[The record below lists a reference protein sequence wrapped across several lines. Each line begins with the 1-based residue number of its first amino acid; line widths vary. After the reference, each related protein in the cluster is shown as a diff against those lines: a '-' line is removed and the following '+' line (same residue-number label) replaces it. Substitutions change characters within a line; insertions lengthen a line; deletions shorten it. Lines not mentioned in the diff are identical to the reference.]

1 MRNALVKV
9 LGLLCVIY
17 GITLLPPI
25 AVSLIYA
32 DGQAAS
38 FLGIGV
44 AAVVV
49 GTIAMLL
56 GPPPNQHLPSRGGFL
71 IVTAAWFF
79 LSLLGAVP
87 FVLIGEMDVVSA
99 IFESASGFTTTGA
112 TAIVGLDYLP
122 RSLLFYR
129 QQIQWLGGIGVVV
142 AAIALMP
149 MLGIGGMQLMKA
161 ETTGPAKSDKL
172 RPRIKHT
179 AQALWRLY
187 LFLTIACALCFWLA
201 GMPAFDSIAHS
212 FATVSTGGF
221 AIYDASFAHYQS
233 PAMEAVAIV
242 FMMLGSLNFALHFR
256 AWNQLS
262 VAPYTSNSEA
272 RAFLAIVLASSIFIA
287 AVLFLE
293 TDVTLSHAF
302 RVSLFEVV
310 SVITTTGF
318 TLEDFSLWPTLL
330 PVLLIFISF
339 IGGCA
344 GSTAGGMKVI
354 RFQIM
359 ARQAGIE
366 MQRLIHPR
374 LVRPLRIGPD
384 IIDDSVVRAV
394 WAFCTVYVFV
404 FVVLML
410 AMMAFG
416 LDQITA
422 FSAVATCINNMG
434 PGLGEVAWNFDSV
447 SDPIKYIGAFA
458 CILGRLEVLTIFLL
472 FTPDFWRG

>member
-17 GITLLPPI
+17 GISMLPPI

-32 DGQAAS
+32 DGCAVQ
-38 FLGIGV
+38 FLSIGL
-44 AAVVV
+44 AAVVFGSIMV
-49 GTIAMLL
+49 LV
-56 GPPPNQHLPSRGGFL
+56 GPPTDPHLPSRGGFL
-71 IVTAAWFF
+71 IVAAAWFF
-79 LSLLGAVP
+79 LSLVGAVP
-87 FVLIGEMDVVSA
+87 FMLIGKLDVASA
-99 IFESASGFTTTGA
+99 IFETASGFTTTGA

-172 RPRIKHT
+172 RPRIMHT

-221 AIYDASFAHYQS
+221 AIYDASFQYYQS
-233 PAMEAVAIV
+233 PQIEAVAIV
-242 FMMLGSLNFALHFR
+242 FMLLGSLNFALHFR
-256 AWNQLS
+256 AWSQLS
-262 VAPYTSNSEA
+262 VEPYTSNSEA
-272 RAFLAIVLASSIFIA
+272 RAFLLTVF
-287 AVLFLE
+287 AVTVFVTAELFLE

-302 RVSLFEVV
+302 RVSIFEVV

-318 TLEDFSLWPTLL
+318 TLDDFSVWPTLL

-359 ARQAGIE
+359 TRQAGIE

-384 IIDDSVVRAV
+384 IVDDSVVRAV
-394 WAFCTVYVFV
+394 WAFFTVYTFV

-410 AMMAFG
+410 AMMWFG
-416 LDQITA
+416 LDQISA

-434 PGLGEVAWNFDSV
+434 PGLGEVAWNFDTV